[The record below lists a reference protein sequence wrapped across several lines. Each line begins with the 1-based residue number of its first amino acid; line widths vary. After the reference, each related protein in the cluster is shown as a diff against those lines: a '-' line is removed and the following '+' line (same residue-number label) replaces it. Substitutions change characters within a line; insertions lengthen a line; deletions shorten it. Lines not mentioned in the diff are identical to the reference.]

1 MIAGIGP
8 TSRFN
13 IRKQCRT
20 AAHGPC
26 DAAGRRYPIEG
37 LQVISAE
44 VLFDQFVQLLCRELA
59 TNLKRLNRS
68 APLRSASA
76 GSMNFVLRV
85 TDISGRF
92 DFVIT
97 M

>member
-1 MIAGIGP
+1 M
-8 TSRFN
+8 S
-13 IRKQCRT
+13 CT
-20 AAHGPC
+20 AAHPLTDRAMLLGEDTRLKGSRLFRLRP
-26 DAAGRRYPIEG
+26 
-37 LQVISAE
+37 
-44 VLFDQFVQLLCRELA
+44 LFDQFVQLLCRELA

-76 GSMNFVLRV
+76 SSMNFVLRV